1 MKNNMRRGRMLAVA
15 SVMTAALGITTA
27 CSSSDTGSTTGGSSS
42 AAPAEKITLTLQTFG
57 GGTNFGYKSAV
68 EKWNAEHPNVQ
79 VKYNNLT
86 DSFENVYW
94 PQMLQW
100 LQSGTGAGDV
110 VGIDEGG
117 MGLAKARPQFFT
129 DLGQYGLQ
137 SRQADFPAWKWEN
150 GLNSEGKLFALGTDV
165 GGMSICYRTDLF
177 KKAGLPTDRDEVSKL
192 WSGGWDDFVKAGQDF
207 QAKVKDAKFVDSVNT
222 IYNVVLSQESAKN
235 GNVTYFD
242 KNQQLIVDKNPAVK
256 SAFDFTTKIS
266 QAGLTAKLQNFTDPW
281 NTGFVKSQFATLGCP
296 GWMLGVVSGTAGD
309 KFKGKWDVATVP
321 GGGGNWGGS
330 WLAVPKQSKHPKEA
344 AELASYLTSPEAQL
358 LAFKE
363 GGNLP
368 STIPAQDNPELQSA
382 TNEYFDNAPI
392 GKIFGPSIK
401 SLQPTFLGEKHAQ
414 VKAAVEQI
422 IIGMDQ
428 GAVPYGEAWQK
439 FVEAGQKAAG

>member
-1 MKNNMRRGRMLAVA
+1 MNHKARRGGKLAA
-15 SVMTAALGITTA
+15 AMTMAAALGVTAA
-27 CSSSDTGSTTGGSSS
+27 CSSGGTAAEGTSS

-57 GGTNFGYKSAV
+57 GGTNFGYKAAV
-68 EKWNAEHPNVQ
+68 EKWNAEHPDVQ
-79 VKYNNLT
+79 VKYTNLT

-129 DLGQYGLQ
+129 DLGQYGLN
-137 SRQADFPAWKWEN
+137 SRKADFPAWKWEN
-150 GLNSEGKLFALGTDV
+150 GLTADGKLFALGTDV
-165 GGMSICYRTDLF
+165 GGMSICYRADLF
-177 KKAGLPTDRDEVSKL
+177 EKAGLPANRDEVSKL
-192 WSGGWDDFVKAGQDF
+192 WSGGWDDFIKAGQNF

-242 KNQQLIVDKNPAVK
+242 RDQKLIAGTNPAVRT
-256 SAFDFTTKIS
+256 AFDLTQKIS

-309 KFKGKWDVATVP
+309 AFKGKWDVATVP

-344 AELASYLTSPEAQL
+344 AELAGYLTGPEAQL
-358 LAFKE
+358 MAFKE

-368 STIPAQDNPELQSA
+368 STLAAQDDPALQGA
-382 TNEYFDNAPI
+382 TNPYFGDAPI

-401 SLQPTFLGEKHAQ
+401 SLQPTFLGERHAQ
-414 VKAAVEQI
+414 VKREVEQVI
-422 IIGMDQ
+422 TGMDQ
-428 GAVPYGEAWQK
+428 GSVPYAEAWDK
-439 FVEAGQKAAG
+439 FVAAGEKAAR

>member
-1 MKNNMRRGRMLAVA
+1 MMNSMRRGRMLAVA
-15 SVMTAALGITTA
+15 SVMTAALVTSAA
-27 CSSSDTGSTTGGSSS
+27 CSSGGGEGDAGASGAAS
-42 AAPAEKITLTLQTFG
+42 APAEKITLTLQTFG
-57 GGTNFGYKSAV
+57 GGTNFGYKAAV

-79 VKYNNLT
+79 VKYTNLT

-117 MGLAKARPQFFT
+117 MGLAKARPQFFA
-129 DLGQYGLQ
+129 DLGEYGLQ

-150 GLNSEGKLFALGTDV
+150 GINSDGKLFALGTDV

-177 KKAGLPTDRDEVSKL
+177 EKAGLPTDRTEVSGL
-192 WSGGWDDFVKAGQDF
+192 WKTWDDFIKVGQQF
-207 QAKVKDAKFVDSVNT
+207 QGKVKDAKFVDSVNT

-256 SAFDFTTKIS
+256 GAFDFTQKIS
-266 QAGLTAKLQNFTDPW
+266 KAGLTAKLQNFTDPW

-309 KFKGKWDVATVP
+309 EFKGKWDVATVP

-358 LAFKE
+358 MAFKE

-368 STIPAQDNPELQSA
+368 STVPAQDNPELQSA
-382 TNEYFDNAPI
+382 KNEYFNNAPI
-392 GKIFGPSIK
+392 GEIFGPSIK

-414 VKAAVEQI
+414 VKAAVEQVV
-422 IIGMDQ
+422 IGMDQ
-428 GAVPYGEAWQK
+428 GAVSYDQAWQK